1 MFGAKVDALSCEG
14 ARVMNYHDEATAE
27 LEFELERLRFKQ
39 RYRGE
44 RTSSNQQV
52 IPAIKMIVGDWYVDE
67 LGIPTREIT
76 ARD

>member
-1 MFGAKVDALSCEG
+1 MTH
-14 ARVMNYHDEATAE
+14 YHDAATAE

-39 RYRGE
+39 RRYTE
-44 RTSSNQQV
+44 RMSSNQATV
-52 IPAIKMIVGDWYVDE
+52 PAIKMIIGDWYVDE